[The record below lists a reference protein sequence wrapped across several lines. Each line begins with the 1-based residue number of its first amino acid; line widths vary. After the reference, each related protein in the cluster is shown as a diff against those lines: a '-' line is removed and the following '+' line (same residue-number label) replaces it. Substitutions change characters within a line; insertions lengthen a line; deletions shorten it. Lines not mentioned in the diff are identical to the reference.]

1 MSESNEIETS
11 GFYSLDKQSL
21 AKEEHKPV
29 VQEILQGAI
38 SNTTFVSSN
47 LLDSACYASNDA
59 SATDSCMSLPAS
71 TVLLTAK
78 PFKSRIPVRRGGA
91 TTPSDYD
98 RMSNCSGR
106 STPTF
111 YNSLDPLTSSFT
123 NGFVNVN
130 YESKED
136 FNSLVG
142 TVPPIIA
149 PKPAYIKGQLPRRLN
164 KMSLKRETS
173 LPPLA
178 FGTILSQNS
187 TPKNA
192 KQQTTKAKQD
202 GKPSYVRSNSSMSMY
217 EERKKSRDEQQ
228 LQRLGY
234 LPVSLNISSR
244 RGSIDNVFGGETESV
259 SSTRCSTPNRLMG
272 SMSKIP
278 VWTGSQET
286 LDTFR
291 PNTNNNTNNNSGQKT
306 PTSNRMLPP
315 IPSKMTTSASG
326 NKVCGTTK
334 VKKLAT
340 KKWESCSSLEVSAH
354 AFKTVL

>member
-1 MSESNEIETS
+1 
-11 GFYSLDKQSL
+11 
-21 AKEEHKPV
+21 
-29 VQEILQGAI
+29 
-38 SNTTFVSSN
+38 
-47 LLDSACYASNDA
+47 
-59 SATDSCMSLPAS
+59 
-71 TVLLTAK
+71 
-78 PFKSRIPVRRGGA
+78 
-91 TTPSDYD
+91 
-98 RMSNCSGR
+98 MSNCSGR

-111 YNSLDPLTSSFT
+111 HNSLDPLTSSFT

-130 YESKED
+130 YESRDE
-136 FNSLVG
+136 NNLNALVG

-149 PKPAYIKGQLPRRLN
+149 PKPAYIKGQVPRRLN

-178 FGTILSQNS
+178 FGTVLSQNS

-192 KQQTTKAKQD
+192 KQQTTVTKHV

-244 RGSIDNVFGGETESV
+244 RGSIDNVFGGGGEIESV

-278 VWTGSQET
+278 VWTGSQEK
-286 LDTFR
+286 LNTFR
-291 PNTNNNTNNNSGQKT
+291 PNTHNNNSLQKT

-315 IPSKMTTSASG
+315 IPSKITTSAPG
-326 NKVCGTTK
+326 NKICGTTK

-354 AFKTVL
+354 AVKVVLRNMKLIQIPQAYYLYRILID